1 MHRVA
6 NVPEPASKETIFK
19 KGLESSFCSLSV
31 GLQIF
36 RVACCS
42 LLGAAGEE
50 LFNVKTLRSNR
61 FFNPFSG
68 FWFPRRCCAH
78 LRCSVRYTMEKFIY
92 LCTDCFGSKT
102 FYLILF
108 YLMLY
113 YIFAYERVSLS
124 CVIAEN
130 RCAHK

>member
-78 LRCSVRYTMEKFIY
+78 LRCSVRYTMEKF
-92 LCTDCFGSKT
+92 T
-102 FYLILF
+102 FICALIVLAVRHFILF